1 MLLLDLGGNLFGSQ
15 IPSLI
20 GSLKNLM
27 YSFNLSNNGLTGQLP
42 FELAS
47 MTKLKWLYISYNN
60 LTGSLNV
67 LGQLSSSLME
77 LDISENLFTCP
88 VPQTLMN
95 LLNPSAFIGNPEKC
109 IELEAT
115 NNLDEL
121 FHHLERSA

>member
-1 MLLLDLGGNLFGSQ
+1 MFGSQ